1 MPRKSTVPKSKT
13 DEYVDAIADR
23 NKDFYVL
30 RLYVVGQ
37 TARSTQAINNIRK
50 VCDEYLQGH
59 CDLQVIDLYQQ
70 PVLAKGEQIVATPT
84 LIRNLPAPMRKL
96 IGNLSNIERILVGLD
111 LQVKT

>member
-13 DEYVDAIADR
+13 DEYIDAGADR

-37 TARSTQAINNIRK
+37 TARSAQAINNIRK
-50 VCDEYLQGH
+50 VCDEYLQGR

-84 LIRNLPAPMRKL
+84 LIRKLPAPMRKL